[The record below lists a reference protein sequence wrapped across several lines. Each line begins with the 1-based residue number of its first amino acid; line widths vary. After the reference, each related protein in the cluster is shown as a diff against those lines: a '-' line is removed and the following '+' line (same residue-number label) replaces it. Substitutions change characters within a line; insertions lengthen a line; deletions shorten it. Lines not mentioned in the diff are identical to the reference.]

1 MLSESEKQQF
11 SRQIRLP
18 GFGEEKQLLLKN
30 THVMVIGVGGLGNSA
45 AQYLAAAGIGRL
57 TLVDFD
63 RIEFHNLHRQPLFGV
78 NDVGAYKA
86 ETAARKLRENYPA
99 LDIEFA
105 LSRFE
110 ADGIPEFPSDI
121 KLIADCT
128 DNFSARYDIDTFAS
142 SHRIPV
148 LFGAIHR
155 YEGRLALFNGLKG
168 IRYKDAYPHPPISN
182 HIRHCEEEGVL
193 GPLAGLMGCMMTTAI
208 IEFLTSGTSNVDGA
222 MLHFDASTFKTSLFE
237 IASTLKTQVKTPIIT
252 SLNASPSNAQLVK
265 SGFYEL
271 IDVRE
276 WHEHEELNI
285 GGKCL
290 PAGNV
295 REWENQLDLNVSY
308 LLYCSHGYQSSIVAQ
323 YISARF
329 PQIKIAHLHGG
340 LEAWHDLIKE

>member
-30 THVMVIGVGGLGNSA
+30 AHVMVIGVGGLGNSA

-78 NDVGAYKA
+78 NDIGAYKA
-86 ETAARKLRENYPA
+86 ETAARKLRENYPSR
-99 LDIEFA
+99 DIKFV

-110 ADGIPEFPSDI
+110 ADGIPEFQSDI

-128 DNFSARYDIDTFAS
+128 DNFSARYDIDTFAY
-142 SHRIPV
+142 SHRIPL

-168 IRYKDAYPHPPISN
+168 TRYKDAYPHPPLSN

-237 IASTLKTQVKTPIIT
+237 ISSTLTTQVKTPIII
-252 SLNASPSNAQLVK
+252 SLNASLSN
-265 SGFYEL
+265 

-285 GGKCL
+285 GGRCL

-295 REWENQLDLNVSY
+295 REWENQLDLNVTY

-329 PQIKIAHLHGG
+329 PQFKIAHLKGG
-340 LEAWHDLIKE
+340 LEAWHELIKE